1 MMRKQ
6 TYIKIVSVVLLMGY
20 SMCDDVISKVAT
32 SAGNWLKLETDARAI
47 GMGGAYVAMGA
58 GISGVPYNP
67 ASIAFV
73 EKQEGF
79 LSQTKY
85 IADITYNVLGYSRNM
100 NEDMNTDFFG
110 VHIFSLDSGPMD
122 VTLDNAESQSGT
134 GETFKFTGL
143 CIRGTYAR
151 RLTDRLSIG
160 VTGKY
165 IREQI
170 YTTFMHTYAFDIGSN
185 FNTGLY
191 GFVFGM
197 SISNIGPEAKYQ
209 GEGLTDYEID
219 ESGDYELSTEP
230 FPLPMTLRIGI
241 TNELIGPESEL
252 MPSEAHKL
260 LIAVDAINP
269 IDYTLYGT
277 MGMEYAWKDM
287 IYARMG
293 YRMGHD
299 TAEWSLGG
307 GFRVNGDGYK
317 VGLDYAYVNYG
328 ILDYTHQFGINF
340 EF

>member
-1 MMRKQ
+1 MMKQ
-6 TYIKIVSVVLLMGY
+6 TYIKIFSVVLLMGF
-20 SMCDDVISKVAT
+20 SMCGDVISKVAT

-110 VHIFSLDSGPMD
+110 IHIFSLDSGPMD

-252 MPSEAHKL
+252 MPSETHKL

-299 TAEWSLGG
+299 TAKWSVGG

>member
-1 MMRKQ
+1 
-6 TYIKIVSVVLLMGY
+6 MGF
-20 SMCDDVISKVAT
+20 SMCGDVISKVAT

-110 VHIFSLDSGPMD
+110 IHIFSLDSGPMD

-252 MPSEAHKL
+252 MPSETHKL

-287 IYARMG
+287 IFARMG
-293 YRMGHD
+293 YRIGHD
-299 TAEWSLGG
+299 TAKWSVGG

>member
-1 MMRKQ
+1 MIRKQ
-6 TYIKIVSVVLLMGY
+6 TYIKIVLVMFLMAF

-47 GMGGAYVAMGA
+47 GMGGAYVAMGV

-73 EKQEGF
+73 DKQEGF

-122 VTLDNAESQSGT
+122 VTLDNADSQSGT

-143 CIRGTYAR
+143 CVRGTYAR

-170 YTTFMHTYAFDIGSN
+170 YTTFMHTYAFDVGSN

-209 GEGLTDYEID
+209 GEGLTDYVID

-230 FPLPMTLRIGI
+230 FPLPMTLRLGI
-241 TNELIGPESEL
+241 TNELIGSDSEL
-252 MPSEAHKL
+252 MPSETHKL

-287 IYARMG
+287 VYARMG

-299 TAEWSLGG
+299 TAKWSVGG